1 VRAQLAG
8 RFDEAERLAR
18 EGLRLAERAGAP
30 DAHAHFTAQL
40 LGVRREQ
47 GRLAEL
53 LPEIERLAA
62 AGSEVLAWRALLP
75 LALLESGAREQA
87 ARRLA
92 ETVADDFRA
101 VPAGLFWLPATA
113 WLAEAAAE
121 LQDAATAAALRGQLA
136 PHAGRLVQAGF
147 TGCWGAVDRFL
158 GLLAGAAGRQADAQ
172 AHLRAALERH
182 RALGATPLV
191 ARTRRDLERYAAFA
205 S

>member
-1 VRAQLAG
+1 
-8 RFDEAERLAR
+8 
-18 EGLRLAERAGAP
+18 
-30 DAHAHFTAQL
+30 
-40 LGVRREQ
+40 VRREQ

-53 LPEIERLAA
+53 LPAIERLAA
-62 AGSEVLAWRALLP
+62 DGSEVLAWRALLP

-92 ETVADDFRA
+92 ENTADDFRA
-101 VPAGLFWLPATA
+101 VPRGLFWLPATA

-121 LQDAATAAALRGQLA
+121 LRDAATSAALHAQLA

-158 GLLAGAAGRQADAQ
+158 GLLAGASGRPDAAH
-172 AHLRAALERH
+172 AHLSSALERH
-182 RALGATPLV
+182 RALGAAPLV
-191 ARTRRDLERYAAFA
+191 ARTRGDLQRYAASA